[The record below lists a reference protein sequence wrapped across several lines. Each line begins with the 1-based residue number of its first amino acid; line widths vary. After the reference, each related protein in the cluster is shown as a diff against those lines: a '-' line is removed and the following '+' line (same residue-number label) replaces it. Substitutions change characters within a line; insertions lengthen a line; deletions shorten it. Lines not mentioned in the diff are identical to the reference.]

1 MLAGR
6 VGGKATYNL
15 KGLESMV
22 DYLIKGSSVEISVL
36 GFGIK
41 KTNEVAMEG
50 RRLDDITN
58 FRLVMQCMGLMIS
71 QF

>member
-6 VGGKATYNL
+6 VGGKATYNH

-36 GFGIK
+36 CFGIK

-50 RRLDDITN
+50 RRLDDITTPP
-58 FRLVMQCMGLMIS
+58 QIS
-71 QF
+71 G